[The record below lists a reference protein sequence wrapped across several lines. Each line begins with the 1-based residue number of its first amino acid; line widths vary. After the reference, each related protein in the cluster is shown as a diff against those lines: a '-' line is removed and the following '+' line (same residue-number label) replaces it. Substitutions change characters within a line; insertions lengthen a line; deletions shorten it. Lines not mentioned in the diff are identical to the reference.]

1 MNSLRAHLL
10 ALAVCSAAAGP
21 AVAQNIYTD
30 LGLPGLYSLSGSLSL
45 RGDSAPGL
53 NWSRSSNTGFP
64 DASAGLQANR
74 ASVYAD
80 WFPFGGGL
88 RLVGGVNLND
98 TRADAATLSH
108 GLAGSAMSAMAGSLN
123 NQRLKY
129 PTSTYL
135 GIGYGQHGL
144 SSKGLGFYADM
155 GVALSTLPADAD
167 AGQGSTAGTAAAMD
181 GWRTQTNGWLG
192 FRYLPSV
199 SLGLIYR
206 Y

>member
-1 MNSLRAHLL
+1 MNSLRAHWV

-45 RGDSAPGL
+45 RADSTPGL
-53 NWSRSSNTGFP
+53 NWNRAGSEGLVDNG
-64 DASAGLQANR
+64 AGLQANR

-88 RLVGGVNLND
+88 RLVGGVNLTENRPD
-98 TRADAATLSH
+98 LINAPVSGWSGNPSNL
-108 GLAGSAMSAMAGSLN
+108 
-123 NQRLKY
+123 RLKY
-129 PTSTYL
+129 PNSSTYL
-135 GIGYGQHGL
+135 GIGYGQHSL

-155 GVALSTLPADAD
+155 GVSLSTLPADAD
-167 AGQGSTAGTAAAMD
+167 SSQGGGTSSAAGME
-181 GWRTQTNGWLG
+181 GWRTQSNGWLG

>member
-1 MNSLRAHLL
+1 MSSLRAHWVV
-10 ALAVCSAAAGP
+10 LAVCSAAAGP

-45 RGDSAPGL
+45 RADSTPGL
-53 NWSRSSNTGFP
+53 NWNRAGSEGLVDNG
-64 DASAGLQANR
+64 AGLQANR

-88 RLVGGVNLND
+88 RLVGGVNLTENRPD
-98 TRADAATLSH
+98 LINAPVSGWSGNPSNL
-108 GLAGSAMSAMAGSLN
+108 
-123 NQRLKY
+123 RLKY
-129 PTSTYL
+129 PNSSTYL
-135 GIGYGQHGL
+135 GIGYGQHSL

-155 GVALSTLPADAD
+155 GVSLSTLPADAD
-167 AGQGSTAGTAAAMD
+167 SSQGGGTSSAAGME
-181 GWRTQTNGWLG
+181 GWRTQSNGWLG

>member
-1 MNSLRAHLL
+1 MNSLRARLL

-21 AVAQNIYTD
+21 AAAQNTYTE
-30 LGLPGLYSLSGSLSL
+30 LGTPGLYSLSGSLSL
-45 RGDSAPGL
+45 RGDSTPGL
-53 NWSRSSNTGFP
+53 NWTRSGREGLVDSG
-64 DASAGLQANR
+64 AGLQANR

-88 RLVGGVNLND
+88 RLVGGVQFSD
-98 TRADAATLSH
+98 TRPDPAAAGLS
-108 GLAGSAMSAMAGSLN
+108 GSSAAIMAGSQSSL
-123 NQRLKY
+123 RLKY
-129 PTSTYL
+129 PSSATYL
-135 GIGYGQHGL
+135 GIGYGQHTS

-155 GVALSTLPADAD
+155 GVMLGSLPSDAD
-167 AGQGSTAGTAAAMD
+167 ASQGGSAGSAASLD

>member
-1 MNSLRAHLL
+1 MNSLRAHWV

-30 LGLPGLYSLSGSLSL
+30 LGLPGLYSLSDSLSL
-45 RGDSAPGL
+45 RADSTPGL
-53 NWSRSSNTGFP
+53 NWNRAGSEGLVDNG
-64 DASAGLQANR
+64 AGLQANR

-88 RLVGGVNLND
+88 RLVGGVNLTENRPD
-98 TRADAATLSH
+98 LINAPVNGWS
-108 GLAGSAMSAMAGSLN
+108 GNPNSL
-123 NQRLKY
+123 RLKY
-129 PTSTYL
+129 PNSSTYL
-135 GIGYGQHGL
+135 GIGYGQHSL

-155 GVALSTLPADAD
+155 GVSLSTLPADAD
-167 AGQGSTAGTAAAMD
+167 SSQGAGASSAAGME

>member
-1 MNSLRAHLL
+1 MNSLRAHWV

-45 RGDSAPGL
+45 RADSTPGL
-53 NWSRSSNTGFP
+53 NWNRAGSEGLVDNG
-64 DASAGLQANR
+64 AGLQANR

-88 RLVGGVNLND
+88 RLVGGVNLTENRPD
-98 TRADAATLSH
+98 LINAPVNGWSGNPSNL
-108 GLAGSAMSAMAGSLN
+108 
-123 NQRLKY
+123 RLKY
-129 PTSTYL
+129 PNSSTYL
-135 GIGYGQHGL
+135 GIGYGQHTL

-155 GVALSTLPADAD
+155 GVSLSTLPADAD
-167 AGQGSTAGTAAAMD
+167 TSQGGGTSSAAGLE

>member
-1 MNSLRAHLL
+1 MNSLRAHGL

-21 AVAQNIYTD
+21 AVAQNIYTE
-30 LGLPGLYSLSGSLSL
+30 LGLPGLYSLSDSLSL
-45 RGDSAPGL
+45 RGDATPGL
-53 NWSRSSNTGFP
+53 NWNRSGSVGLVDTG
-64 DASAGLQANR
+64 AGLQANR
-74 ASVYAD
+74 ARVYAD

-88 RLVGGVNLND
+88 RLVGGVHLTE
-98 TRADAATLSH
+98 TRPDLVYA
-108 GLAGSAMSAMAGSLN
+108 LANGSAGNPNSL
-123 NQRLKY
+123 RLQY
-129 PTSTYL
+129 PSSSTYL
-135 GIGYGQHGL
+135 GIGYGQHVL

-155 GVALSTLPADAD
+155 GVSLSTLSSDAD
-167 AGQGSTAGTAAAMD
+167 SGQGGGTSSAAGLE

>member
-1 MNSLRAHLL
+1 MISLRAHWV

-45 RGDSAPGL
+45 RADSSPGL
-53 NWSRSSNTGFP
+53 NWNRAGSEGLVDNG
-64 DASAGLQANR
+64 AGLQANR
-74 ASVYAD
+74 ARVYAD

-88 RLVGGVNLND
+88 RLVGGVNLTEN
-98 TRADAATLSH
+98 RPELVYAPVNGWS
-108 GLAGSAMSAMAGSLN
+108 GNLN
-123 NQRLKY
+123 GPRLKY
-129 PTSTYL
+129 PNSSTYL
-135 GIGYGQHGL
+135 GIGYGQHTL
-144 SSKGLGFYADM
+144 ASKGLGFYADM
-155 GVALSTLPADAD
+155 GVSLSTLPADAD
-167 AGQGSTAGTAAAMD
+167 SSQGGGASSAAGME

>member
-1 MNSLRAHLL
+1 MNSLRAHWL

-21 AVAQNIYTD
+21 AVAQNIYTE

-45 RGDSAPGL
+45 RGDSTPGL
-53 NWSRSSNTGFP
+53 NWNRSGSEGLVDTG
-64 DASAGLQANR
+64 AGLQANR
-74 ASVYAD
+74 ARVYAD

-88 RLVGGVNLND
+88 RLVGGVNLTENRPD
-98 TRADAATLSH
+98 LVNAPVN
-108 GLAGSAMSAMAGSLN
+108 GLAGSQNSL
-123 NQRLKY
+123 RLKY
-129 PTSTYL
+129 PNSSTYL
-135 GIGYGQHGL
+135 GIGYGQHTP

-155 GVALSTLPADAD
+155 GVSLSTLPADAD
-167 AGQGSTAGTAAAMD
+167 TSQGGGTSSAAGME
-181 GWRTQTNGWLG
+181 GWRTQTNGWLS